1 MTPAAVGAVVLLGAA
16 GVVATAAIPDEDG
29 TIHACYDKQ
38 GSVRV
43 IDARV
48 QSCTKHE
55 TALDWDRTGPAGPAG
70 PAGPK
75 GDTGESGQPGADG
88 ATGPQ
93 GERGPQGE
101 SGKPG
106 ADGATGPRCAESWA
120 GNIGLVSCSASVC
133 FGSPQGRSFKTQNR
147 STVQMASPS
156 EAATVRSFA
165 VSIPNPNTNHSVTFT
180 LQRDDVDL
188 LSCTIDAANDVQ
200 QCNSGTAAA
209 SVPRGAALSIKIS
222 GSQPDVDN
230 AAFGFRLTPAG

>member
-88 ATGPQ
+88 ATGP
-93 GERGPQGE
+93 RG
-101 SGKPG
+101 
-106 ADGATGPRCAESWA
+106 AESWA